1 MWLVNACTGVVQI
14 MGYAMRLVMFAV
26 VVIAGL
32 SGSALAQNDK
42 DQSPVGSTTTATPE
56 RQAPVQAPVGHR
68 QPKAKDLPADILQ
81 NEQRETTRDNG
92 SDKRLTICRG
102 C

>member
-14 MGYAMRLVMFAV
+14 MGYAMRLVMISV

-32 SGSALAQNDK
+32 SGSALAQNNI
-42 DQSPVGSTTTATPE
+42 DQSPGDTTTTGATKQE
-56 RQAPVQAPVGHR
+56 APVGHR
-68 QPKAKDLPADILQ
+68 QPKPKDLPADVL
-81 NEQRETTRDNG
+81 QREETSPPNNKKLENT
-92 SDKRLTICRG
+92 LIICRG

>member
-1 MWLVNACTGVVQI
+1 

-26 VVIAGL
+26 VVIACL
-32 SGSALAQNDK
+32 SGGALAQNNT
-42 DQSPVGSTTTATPE
+42 DQSPARSRTTGTPE
-56 RQAPVQAPVGHR
+56 RQAPVGHR

-81 NEQRETTRDNG
+81 NQQRETPRDKG
-92 SDKRLTICRG
+92 WDKKLTICRG

>member
-1 MWLVNACTGVVQI
+1 

-26 VVIAGL
+26 VAIAGL
-32 SGSALAQNDK
+32 SGSAVAQNNT
-42 DQSPVGSTTTATPE
+42 DQPLAGTSTATATPE

-68 QPKAKDLPADILQ
+68 QPKPKDLPTNVLQ
-81 NEQRETTRDNG
+81 NEQKTTTG
-92 SDKRLTICRG
+92 DKGWDKNLIICKG